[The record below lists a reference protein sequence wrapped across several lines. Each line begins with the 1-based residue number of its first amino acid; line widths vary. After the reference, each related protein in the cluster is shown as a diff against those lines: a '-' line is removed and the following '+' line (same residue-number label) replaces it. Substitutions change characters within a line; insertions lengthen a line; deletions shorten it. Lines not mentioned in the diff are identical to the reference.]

1 MSFNLSR
8 PQFLQMFSVMQS
20 IRMIGSHTAVRAAP
34 GIAWSNNNLEN
45 EQFAVLTSLVAK
57 TPKMLNLKSLPSG
70 STAPILINPFEEG
83 CYLPHSGPG
92 FVAIHETGE
101 LNINENALFGAMDAH
116 ISTAF
121 TNLIRL
127 VNTRVDCMAMP
138 GAAFS
143 NFHIKNTIGAAYKA
157 SELHFITE
165 DGMVAIVEGHLPH
178 ILLKDSEESR
188 KLEEIMR
195 HFIGQSMIDAD
206 IASGVLTL
214 DSINVETRRSNQDI
228 CTQEKTL
235 EQKLMECPIWATW

>member
-8 PQFLQMFSVMQS
+8 TQFLQMFGVMQS
-20 IRMIGSHTAVRAAP
+20 IRLISSHTAIRAVP
-34 GIAWSNNNLEN
+34 GISWCNNNLES

-57 TPKMLNLKSLPSG
+57 TPLMRNLKSLPSG

-83 CYLPHSGPG
+83 GYLPHSGPG

-101 LNINENALFGAMDAH
+101 LNINENVLFGAMDAH

-127 VNTRVDCMAMP
+127 VNTRVKCITMP

-143 NFHIKNTIGAAYKA
+143 NFHIKNSIGTTYKA

-165 DGMVAIVEGHLPH
+165 DGMVAIIEAHLPH
-178 ILLKDSEESR
+178 ILLKDSEKSR
-188 KLEEIMR
+188 QLVDIMR
-195 HFIGQSMIDAD
+195 HFVGQSMIDAD
-206 IASGVLTL
+206 IAAGVLTN
-214 DSINVETRRSNQDI
+214 DSIHVVNDIPKPPTREP
-228 CTQEKTL
+228 EKTL
-235 EQKLMECPIWATW
+235 EQKLMECPTWATW